1 MKLPFTVE
9 QFLQVFKSYN
19 QSIFPLQNI
28 FYVLAIL
35 IIFLAVKKINGADRL
50 INLIL
55 SFFWLWMGIVYHLI
69 FFTAIN
75 KAAYLF
81 GSLFIVQGVLFFY
94 FGVIKQKLN
103 YTFLQNK
110 WGVLGL
116 VLMLFA
122 LFIYPLLSYLFGHGF
137 PLSPTFGVPCPTTI
151 FSFGVFLWSTGSF
164 PKVLLIIPFLWSLLG
179 FSAATTLGIK
189 EDAALLVAGFLT
201 TAILM
206 FRKQE
211 LQTAL

>member
-1 MKLPFTVE
+1 MKFPFTVE
-9 QFLQVFKSYN
+9 QFLQVFKTYN
-19 QSIFPLQNI
+19 QSVFPLQII
-28 FYVLAIL
+28 FYFLAIL
-35 IIFLAVKKINGADRL
+35 IIFMAAKRIKGADKL

-69 FFTAIN
+69 FFSAIN

-81 GSLFIVQGVLFFY
+81 GSLFIVQGILFFY
-94 FGVIKQKLN
+94 LGVIKQKLN
-103 YTFLQNK
+103 YEFLQNK

-122 LFIYPLLSYLFGHGF
+122 LFIYPLLGYLFGHGY

-151 FSFGVFLWSTGSF
+151 FSFGIFLWSTGGF

-189 EDAALLVAGFLT
+189 EDTALLVAGFLT

-206 FRKQE
+206 FRKRQ
-211 LQTAL
+211 LQTVY